1 MGDAG
6 VSGGLMIVDR
16 FLFETL
22 AHRLRHG
29 FDRFEAAAKRS
40 PVWAVE
46 AGREDGFFLRA
57 RPQSVLPAEDVRQFA
72 EALREWSIERLGL
85 ARVSWPKLDLHPGGA
100 RTPVGAAE
108 LRGRLVYQYFLTR
121 GERRTTG
128 GGTVLGNGVETIDP
142 SFNRLAVFDSRAA
155 HGVAPA
161 EGPSAPVEAR
171 LALTGTIREGGPLLS
186 GGLALDQVLPALE
199 PVLRRFFSEN
209 QSVVRTHDGVL
220 VIRCLIRPDG
230 RVAEW
235 GVKLDRVIAPT
246 GGNGAWK
253 EALAGLE
260 AGFRAA
266 VFPSGAEAT
275 ELVLPLSF
283 GLAPAEEDEDGEED
297 FPLPSASDGER
308 AILSRIVET
317 RPRDARLLSS
327 IANAALRVG
336 DLDIAADF
344 AARHALLTRG
354 SDWMRGEPAPLA
366 LDQGHYLTA
375 PKIAHDIEQFRH
387 LRRLGRV
394 GSEFDD
400 VLAAYQ
406 RTLEAC
412 AGRDPAARI
421 PVAEIGE
428 ELVRKVDG
436 RILHL
441 RDTPRVPGTAL
452 SDRWNRRE
460 VEDGYLDHSLGI
472 MVIDDFLS
480 APAWSELLQ
489 FCQDSTI
496 WFANRYGNGRL
507 GAFFGEGFNC
517 PLLVQIA
524 EEIRGAFPR
533 VIGRKHPLAQMWG
546 YKYSPVH
553 SSRAPHAD
561 FAAVNV
567 NFWITPGEANLD
579 PEHGGLIIYDR
590 EAPPDW
596 EFDDYNKNRGRKIT
610 TFISETGA
618 KSIEI
623 PYRANR
629 AVIFNSDL
637 FHATAECRF
646 GERYED
652 RRMNVTM
659 LYGRRGEAG

>member
-1 MGDAG
+1 M
-6 VSGGLMIVDR
+6 SGGLLIVDR

-29 FDRFEAAAKRS
+29 FDRFEAAAKRL

-46 AGREDGFFLRA
+46 AGTDDGFFLRA
-57 RPQSVLPAEDVRQFA
+57 RPQAVLSAEDVRQFA

-85 ARVSWPKLDLHPGGA
+85 ARVSWPKLDLHAGGA
-100 RTPVGAAE
+100 RTPVRAVE
-108 LRGRLVYQYFLTR
+108 PRGRLVYQYFLTR
-121 GERRTTG
+121 GSRRTAG
-128 GGTVLGNGVETIDP
+128 GSTALGNGIETIEP

-155 HGVAPA
+155 HGVTPV

-186 GGLALDQVLPALE
+186 GGLALDQVWPGLE
-199 PVLRRFFSEN
+199 PVLRRFFAEN
-209 QSVVRTHDGVL
+209 QSVVRTHDGLL

-230 RVAEW
+230 QVAEW

-246 GGNGAWK
+246 GENGAWK

-260 AGFRAA
+260 AGFRTA
-266 VFPSGAEAT
+266 VFPGAAEAT

-283 GLAPAEEDEDGEED
+283 GLVPAEDEDEESV
-297 FPLPSASDGER
+297 PTPSRSDGER

-327 IANAALRVG
+327 IVNAALRTG

-354 SDWMRGEPAPLA
+354 SDRVRGEPTPLA
-366 LDQGHYLTA
+366 LDQGHYLTV
-375 PKIAHDIEQFRH
+375 PKIAHDIEQFSH

-394 GSEFDD
+394 GPDFDE
-400 VLAAYQ
+400 V
-406 RTLEAC
+406 LEAYRR
-412 AGRDPAARI
+412 ALEARADRDPSARI

-452 SDRWNRRE
+452 SGSWDRRA

-524 EEIRGAFPR
+524 EEIRDAFPR

-553 SSRAPHAD
+553 VSRAPHAD

-567 NFWITPGEANLD
+567 NFWITPDEANLD
-579 PEHGGLIIYDR
+579 PEHGGLVIYDR

-610 TFISETGA
+610 NFISETGA

-659 LYGRRGEAG
+659 LYGRRGEA